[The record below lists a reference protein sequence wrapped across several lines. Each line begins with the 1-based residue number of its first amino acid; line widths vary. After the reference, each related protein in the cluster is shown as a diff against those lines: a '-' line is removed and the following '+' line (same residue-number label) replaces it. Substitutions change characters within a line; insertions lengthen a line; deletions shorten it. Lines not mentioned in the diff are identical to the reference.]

1 MIIGL
6 IVVIFLLFLVIWLG
20 MGRAY
25 NSILAYRTEGNFT
38 EGLLG
43 KVSLINAKSWM
54 EEIALLLAGCCHLPV
69 ISEMIPVIL
78 RLKGMVQLVHAEHVE
93 QREGKNLSV

>member
-1 MIIGL
+1 MITGL
-6 IVVIFLLFLVIWLG
+6 IEVIFLFLVIWLK

-25 NSILAYRTEGNFT
+25 SLILAYKTEGNFT
-38 EGLLG
+38 EGLFG

-54 EEIALLLAGCCHLPV
+54 EEIILLLAGCYHLPV

-78 RLKGMVQLVHAEHVE
+78 
-93 QREGKNLSV
+93 